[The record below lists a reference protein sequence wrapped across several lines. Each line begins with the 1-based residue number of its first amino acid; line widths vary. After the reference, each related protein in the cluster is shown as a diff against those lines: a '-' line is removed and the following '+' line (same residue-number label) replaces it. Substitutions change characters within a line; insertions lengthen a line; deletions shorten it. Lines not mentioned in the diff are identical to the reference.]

1 MDPGRDGAGAQ
12 WPKGS
17 ATDDAG
23 RPVELAAAER
33 PWLRP
38 DEVRRSW
45 AYEATKRALDVTI
58 AALVLGGLAPLWLL
72 LAALVRLTS
81 PGPALYRG
89 TVVGRGGRPFTYY
102 KLRTMAADSEASVHR
117 AFIAG
122 YVRADRPYTEELDP
136 ATGQRRPVYKVVGDQ
151 RITPLGRWLRRTSLD
166 EVPQL
171 LNVLRG
177 EMSLVGPRP
186 PVLYE
191 YELYDDW
198 AKQRLLVRPGITGL
212 AQVRARGRA
221 SFSQMVALDLA
232 YIRQRSLWLD
242 LRILLATPR
251 AMLRGA

>member
-1 MDPGRDGAGAQ
+1 MRGDAAYL
-12 WPKGS
+12 S
-17 ATDDAG
+17 A
-23 RPVELAAAER
+23 PER
-33 PWLRP
+33 AWLRP
-38 DEVRRSW
+38 EEVRRGW

-102 KLRTMAADSEASVHR
+102 KLRTMAADGDASTHR

-122 YVRADRPYTEELDP
+122 YVRADQPFAEAVDA
-136 ATGQRRPVYKVVGDQ
+136 ATGQHRPVYKVLGDE
-151 RITPLGRWLRRTSLD
+151 RVTPLGRWLRRTSLD

-171 LNVLRG
+171 VNVLRG

-191 YELYDDW
+191 HELYDDW
-198 AKQRLLVRPGITGL
+198 AKQRLLVRPGITGV

-242 LRILLATPR
+242 LRILLATPQ